1 MSLSNG
7 IRLGPYE
14 IIAAVG
20 AGGMGE
26 VYRARDTRLDRT
38 VAVKVLPAH
47 LTSDPDLRQRF
58 EREARTISS
67 LNHPHIC
74 ALYDVGHHD
83 GTDYLVMEFLEGET
97 LADRLQR
104 GRVPLDQVLKIGTEI
119 ADALDKA
126 HAQGIVHRDLKPANI
141 MLTKS
146 GAKLMDFGL
155 AKPQASAVMVASATG
170 IAVTA
175 NKPLTAEG
183 TIVGTFQ
190 YMAPEQLEG
199 GLCDSRSDI
208 FALGAVLYEMTTGRR
223 AFDGKSRVSVVAAI
237 LEKEPEPVSA
247 VEPMTPPGLEHV
259 VRICLA
265 KDPQDRWQ
273 TSHDVGLQLRW
284 LAQSTSRGAP
294 PGRLIPGPWMLA
306 AGALLAI
313 AGLAVGY
320 FFRPPDVL
328 PIIRTSISLPEGV
341 HLETENSSLA
351 LSPDGRRLVFAGF
364 DRSGKQQ
371 LWLRSLDSVTAQPLS
386 GTDGATYPFW
396 SPDGRSVGFFAGHL
410 LKRLDVSSGIVQT
423 VCDAPDG
430 RGASWGTSGTIVFSA
445 GPFTPLYGVPAAG
458 GAPSQLTTLAEKNAS
473 HRVPH
478 FLPDGVHVLFYA
490 SKGEGLNQHN
500 GGIYVL
506 DVQSKQV
513 NLVAEENSEA
523 RYTPPGYI
531 LFLRKRNLMA
541 QRFDTR
547 RLRTVGEAVPIAERI
562 LFNPFR
568 LTGEFTVS
576 DSGLLVYQS
585 GLTIPQSQLTWFDLD
600 GHKLG
605 TLGDPAPF
613 AGIFL
618 APSGKQ
624 MVAPVIDAASNQM
637 SLWMYDL
644 GYDVPSHFSSGNG
657 DFDDPVWSPDSKSVA
672 YQNSSGKIFIKP
684 ADSSS
689 QATELLANG
698 GFNMPSLWSPDR
710 KMLLYCV
717 QGAGGF
723 DLWSLQLT
731 PKPQPRPFLVTD
743 ANECNGSFSPDGKW
757 LAYISDE
764 TGRDE
769 LYVVS
774 FPSLGAKRQLSA
786 DGAEFPNWFDDGRRL
801 AYVNADQRLVVLDI
815 GKNERG
821 LEVGKPR
828 TAFGGSPLPA
838 LPRQGTV
845 VDDPVYITR
854 DGKRMLLPIPIGGGS
869 MSDLTLVN
877 NWTAE
882 LKK

>member
-1 MSLSNG
+1 MGLTPGN
-7 IRLGPYE
+7 RLGPYE
-14 IIAAVG
+14 ILSPLG

-247 VEPMTPPGLEHV
+247 VEPTTPPGLEHV

-284 LAQSTSRGAP
+284 LAQSTSRGAT
-294 PGRLIPGPWMLA
+294 PGRLIPGLWMWA
-306 AGALLAI
+306 AAALLAI

-320 FFRPPDVL
+320 FFRPQNAS
-328 PIIRTSISLPEGV
+328 PIIRTSISLPNGV
-341 HLETENSSLA
+341 HLETEDSSLA

-386 GTDGATYPFW
+386 RTDGATHPFW

-410 LKRLDVSSGIVQT
+410 LKRLGVSSGIVQT

-445 GPFTPLYGVPAAG
+445 GPFTSLYGAPAAG
-458 GAPSQLTTLAEKNAS
+458 GRPQPADDLSREEC
-473 HRVPH
+473 
-478 FLPDGVHVLFYA
+478 FLPRAALSAGWRTRPVLR
-490 SKGEGLNQHN
+490 Q
-500 GGIYVL
+500 
-506 DVQSKQV
+506 
-513 NLVAEENSEA
+513 
-523 RYTPPGYI
+523 PG
-531 LFLRKRNLMA
+531 RRTEPA
-541 QRFDTR
+541 QRWNLCAGR
-547 RLRTVGEAVPIAERI
+547 AVEAGEPGREGEQRGALRSSWLHPIPAQ
-562 LFNPFR
+562 
-568 LTGEFTVS
+568 T
-576 DSGLLVYQS
+576 Q
-585 GLTIPQSQLTWFDLD
+585 LD
-600 GHKLG
+600 GA
-605 TLGDPAPF
+605 TL
-613 AGIFL
+613 
-618 APSGKQ
+618 
-624 MVAPVIDAASNQM
+624 
-637 SLWMYDL
+637 
-644 GYDVPSHFSSGNG
+644 
-657 DFDDPVWSPDSKSVA
+657 
-672 YQNSSGKIFIKP
+672 
-684 ADSSS
+684 
-689 QATELLANG
+689 
-698 GFNMPSLWSPDR
+698 
-710 KMLLYCV
+710 
-717 QGAGGF
+717 
-723 DLWSLQLT
+723 
-731 PKPQPRPFLVTD
+731 
-743 ANECNGSFSPDGKW
+743 
-757 LAYISDE
+757 
-764 TGRDE
+764 
-769 LYVVS
+769 
-774 FPSLGAKRQLSA
+774 
-786 DGAEFPNWFDDGRRL
+786 
-801 AYVNADQRLVVLDI
+801 
-815 GKNERG
+815 
-821 LEVGKPR
+821 
-828 TAFGGSPLPA
+828 
-838 LPRQGTV
+838 
-845 VDDPVYITR
+845 
-854 DGKRMLLPIPIGGGS
+854 
-869 MSDLTLVN
+869 
-877 NWTAE
+877 
-882 LKK
+882 